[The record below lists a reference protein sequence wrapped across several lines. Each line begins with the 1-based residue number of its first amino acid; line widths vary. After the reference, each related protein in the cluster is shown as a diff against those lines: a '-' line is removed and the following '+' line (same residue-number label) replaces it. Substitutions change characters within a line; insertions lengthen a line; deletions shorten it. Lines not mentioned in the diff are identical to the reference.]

1 MKIIPL
7 KTVEREELLAGLA
20 FGLLAGLAFALS
32 AWLSDALALANANAY
47 YPWIKLIIGGIP
59 AILVGVLVGW
69 LAVRIDSILLR
80 LLTWTL
86 TGLLY
91 TWWASHVPFE
101 GFYTVLGILSPA
113 VQKMVAYPFVINA
126 ATRAVIAMLV
136 GGGVGFGAGLL
147 QTMLSD
153 SVLNADSPFGKAL
166 PVLFWMAIFAVAGL
180 TTNNL
185 INQQLRDPVVA
196 MDQLVQFSLDNEGK
210 QVSPQVARDM
220 HVGSLN
226 AIQAALHQPR
236 KLILSKYDDLMTM
249 TEVLINFGGSWARC
263 SVINSEEGIS
273 QPSYCELVQ

>member
-7 KTVEREELLAGLA
+7 KPVEREELLTGLA
-20 FGLLAGLAFALS
+20 FGLFSGLAFTLS
-32 AWLSDALALANANAY
+32 AWLSDGLALAGANAY
-47 YPWIKLIIGGIP
+47 YPWSKLLIGGIP
-59 AILVGVLVGW
+59 AILVGALVGW
-69 LAVRIDSILLR
+69 LAVRLDSVFLR
-80 LLTWTL
+80 LLIWTL

-101 GFYTVLGILSPA
+101 GFYTALGILSPS

-126 ATRAVIAMLV
+126 ATRGVITMLV
-136 GGGVGFGAGLL
+136 GGAVGFGAGLF
-147 QTMLSD
+147 QTLLSD
-153 SVLNADSPFGKAL
+153 SVVNADSPFGRVL
-166 PVLFWMAIFAVAGL
+166 PVLLWMGIFAVAGL
-180 TTNNL
+180 TANNL
-185 INQQLRDPVVA
+185 INQQLRGPVVA
-196 MDQLVQFSLDNEGK
+196 MDKVVQFSLDNEGQ
-210 QVSPQVARDM
+210 QVSSQVARDM

-226 AIQAALHQPR
+226 AIQSVLHQPR